1 MPLGL
6 APLLGYSV
14 FMADNKK
21 PKKKLKSIKSNL
33 FSRSM
38 AVSKWSLKAGAM
50 ATGKAVS
57 KLTSKDGEALDKDH
71 LIKQIGLMTNELGQ
85 LKGSL
90 MKAGQMFSTYGEHL
104 LPAEANELLK
114 TLQKDSPPV
123 DWTVLR
129 KVLLKEF
136 GSEIFDKLD
145 IEEEATAAASLGQVH
160 KAVVKKTGEVIAL
173 KIQYP
178 GVDKSVDSDLAV
190 LKKVLGFL
198 SLVPSKASF
207 ESTFEEV
214 RQMLY
219 QEVDYTNEAVFLDKI
234 AKYLKDDPRFVVPK
248 CYKEFSGQKV
258 LATSFE
264 PGVAVDSKKVKNL
277 SQERRNNLGL
287 AYLELYLRELNDFKM
302 MQTDPHLG
310 NYSVR
315 IDKDGNDQLI
325 LFDYGA
331 VRFVPDKFHK
341 KYKPMVAGSLL
352 QDKDMVRKGAL
363 SLGIL
368 LDDDDSD
375 LVDKFI
381 DLCFMFTEP
390 FSKPEWEMTD
400 LMDKKGA
407 YNWGESDLPTRVL
420 DQAKGVITKFRLR
433 TPPKELLFLDRKLG
447 GTFTFLSVLGCNV
460 NTRPLLEKWTL

>member
-1 MPLGL
+1 M
-6 APLLGYSV
+6 S
-14 FMADNKK
+14 DSKK
-21 PKKKLKSIKSNL
+21 TKKSLKNIKSGL
-33 FSRSM
+33 FSRSV

-50 ATGKAVS
+50 AAGKAAS
-57 KLTSKDGEALDKDH
+57 KLTSKDSEALDKDH

-104 LPAEANELLK
+104 LPKEANELLK

-123 DWTVLR
+123 DWPVLR
-129 KVLLKEF
+129 KVILKEF
-136 GSEIFDKLD
+136 GSEIFEKLD
-145 IEEEATAAASLGQVH
+145 IETEATAAASLGQVH
-160 KAVVKKTGEVIAL
+160 KATIKATGEVIAL

-207 ESTFEEV
+207 DSTFEEV

-234 AKYLKDDPRFVVPK
+234 AKYLKDDSRFIVPK

-264 PGVAVDSKKVKNL
+264 DGVAVDSSKVKKL
-277 SQERRNNLGL
+277 SQERRNKIGL

-315 IDKDGNDQLI
+315 ISKDVQNPDKPDQLI

-331 VRFVPDKFHK
+331 VRFVPEKFYK
-341 KYKPMVAGSLL
+341 KYKPMVAGALL
-352 QDKDMVRKGAL
+352 QDKEMVRKGAM

-368 LDDDDSD
+368 LDDDDPD

-381 DLCFMFTEP
+381 ELCFMFMEP
-390 FSKPEWEMTD
+390 FSGHYD
-400 LMDKKGA
+400 
-407 YNWGESDLPTRVL
+407 WGKSDLPTRVL

-447 GTFTFLSVLGCNV
+447 GTFTFLSVLGCKV
-460 NTRPLLEKWTL
+460 DSRPLLEKWTL